1 MKTRTETD
9 KALRLLDGL
18 EKLEASPFFDSKMEY
33 IISSYY
39 KKQNYKAGYKMAFVS
54 LSILIIVNLISFI
67 NIKRKNSNQQTSIET
82 PIFENLN
89 NPSKNN
95 QELY

>member
-9 KALRLLDGL
+9 KALRLLDSL
-18 EKLEASPFFDSKMEY
+18 EKLEASLFFDSKMEY

-82 PIFENLN
+82 PIFENSN

>member
-18 EKLEASPFFDSKMEY
+18 EKLEASPFFDSKIEY
-33 IISSYY
+33 IVSSYY

-54 LSILIIVNLISFI
+54 LSILIIVNIISFI
-67 NIKRKNSNQQTSIET
+67 NIKRKNSNTPSTTESFIIE
-82 PIFENLN
+82 NSA
-89 NPSKNN
+89 NPTNKY

>member
-1 MKTRTETD
+1 MKNRTETD

-18 EKLEASPFFDSKMEY
+18 EKLEASHFFDLKMEY
-33 IISSYY
+33 IVSSYY

-67 NIKRKNSNQQTSIET
+67 SIKRKNSITPTTTET
-82 PIFENLN
+82 PFFENSN
-89 NPSKNN
+89 NPSKNF
-95 QELY
+95 QEVY

>member
-18 EKLEASPFFDSKMEY
+18 EKLEASPFFDSKIEY
-33 IISSYY
+33 IVSSYY

-54 LSILIIVNLISFI
+54 LSILIIVNIISFI
-67 NIKRKNSNQQTSIET
+67 NIKRKNINTPSTTESFIIENSANPTS
-82 PIFENLN
+82 
-89 NPSKNN
+89 KY

>member
-18 EKLEASPFFDSKMEY
+18 EKLEASPFFDSKIEY
-33 IISSYY
+33 IVSSYY

-54 LSILIIVNLISFI
+54 LSILIIVNIISFI
-67 NIKRKNSNQQTSIET
+67 NIKRKNSKTPSTTESFIIE
-82 PIFENLN
+82 NSA
-89 NPSKNN
+89 NPTNKY

>member
-1 MKTRTETD
+1 MKTRTGTD

-33 IISSYY
+33 IISSYH

-67 NIKRKNSNQQTSIET
+67 NIKRKNSNPQTTIET
-82 PIFENLN
+82 PFFENSN
-89 NPSKNN
+89 NPSKSN

>member
-67 NIKRKNSNQQTSIET
+67 NIKRKNSNQPTSIET
-82 PIFENLN
+82 PIFENSN